1 MCAPSVSFT
10 PISVFS
16 PQLKVEDEL
25 DKSPTGW
32 FAGGPNPTMAD
43 YMMSF
48 GLEAA
53 AVRTPNLL
61 GPKTKAWVERVH
73 ERYAL
78 FFPSLIT
85 YWHVNR
91 NSFLIDPPSRG

>member
-1 MCAPSVSFT
+1 M
-10 PISVFS
+10 
-16 PQLKVEDEL
+16 KVEDEL

-53 AVRTPNLL
+53 AARVPNLL

-78 FFPSLIT
+78 FLP
-85 YWHVNR
+85 
-91 NSFLIDPPSRG
+91 FLISLVCLPKLVSYSPAFKRVSACFDRKLQNAKL

>member
-1 MCAPSVSFT
+1 
-10 PISVFS
+10 
-16 PQLKVEDEL
+16 
-25 DKSPTGW
+25 
-32 FAGGPNPTMAD
+32 MAD

-78 FFPSLIT
+78 FFPSLISST
-85 YWHVNR
+85 LAVMFTEIR
-91 NSFLIDPPSRG
+91 LLGPPSRG

>member
-1 MCAPSVSFT
+1 
-10 PISVFS
+10 
-16 PQLKVEDEL
+16 
-25 DKSPTGW
+25 
-32 FAGGPNPTMAD
+32 MAD

-53 AVRTPNLL
+53 AAREPNLV

-78 FFPSLIT
+78 LLSRQNT
-85 YWHVNR
+85 HWHVYR
-91 NSFLIDPPSRG
+91 NLSLIDPPSRG